1 MSFALTIR
9 PNSIDEIR
17 ERLNAWFSASPKR
30 VHSSVNIVRK
40 SPVEGRLEISS
51 FPLRGLRFSWSQ
63 DRLVFEE
70 GNRKV
75 NLLLDSFYVNTQI
88 DAHKIFV
95 TFRLR
100 EQANSRPLSEAISS
114 LERTHNPVFV
124 SRALHAI
131 ADLERELPDQRIK
144 EASSAPNDYLVLLNA
159 MSTSSVVCE
168 LTGKDPLASAKLRG
182 AEGQQKLLKA
192 GGGVLSAEETAKLL
206 AISRQAVDKRRRQGQ
221 LLGLIQ
227 GRRGY
232 AYPAWQFENGRT
244 IKDLEKVLEALRDHD
259 PWMQVTFFLNSND
272 RLAGMSPLDV
282 LRAGETGRVVS
293 AAAEFGEQGAA

>member
-1 MSFALTIR
+1 M
-9 PNSIDEIR
+9 
-17 ERLNAWFSASPKR
+17 
-30 VHSSVNIVRK
+30 
-40 SPVEGRLEISS
+40 
-51 FPLRGLRFSWSQ
+51 
-63 DRLVFEE
+63 
-70 GNRKV
+70 
-75 NLLLDSFYVNTQI
+75 
-88 DAHKIFV
+88 
-95 TFRLR
+95 
-100 EQANSRPLSEAISS
+100 
-114 LERTHNPVFV
+114 
-124 SRALHAI
+124 
-131 ADLERELPDQRIK
+131 
-144 EASSAPNDYLVLLNA
+144 
-159 MSTSSVVCE
+159 CE

-182 AEGQQKLLKA
+182 AEGQQRLLKA

-232 AYPAWQFENGRT
+232 AYPAWQFENGRA

-293 AAAEFGEQGAA
+293 AAAEFGEQGAS

>member
-1 MSFALTIR
+1 M
-9 PNSIDEIR
+9 
-17 ERLNAWFSASPKR
+17 
-30 VHSSVNIVRK
+30 
-40 SPVEGRLEISS
+40 
-51 FPLRGLRFSWSQ
+51 
-63 DRLVFEE
+63 
-70 GNRKV
+70 
-75 NLLLDSFYVNTQI
+75 
-88 DAHKIFV
+88 
-95 TFRLR
+95 
-100 EQANSRPLSEAISS
+100 
-114 LERTHNPVFV
+114 
-124 SRALHAI
+124 
-131 ADLERELPDQRIK
+131 
-144 EASSAPNDYLVLLNA
+144 
-159 MSTSSVVCE
+159 
-168 LTGKDPLASAKLRG
+168 
-182 AEGQQKLLKA
+182 
-192 GGGVLSAEETAKLL
+192 LSAEETAKLL